1 MFHVEITNFQSIK
14 SMTLDFE
21 GFTTIVGRNFIG
33 KSATLRAINAALT
46 NQQGTDFIR
55 WGEKFCE
62 VIIKTDNIKILW
74 HKENGNNFYVI
85 NDGDPYEKI
94 GNQPPP
100 KPIID
105 AGFGL
110 LNTGKEKVNLFYAQ
124 QFFPLFLIDKLDT
137 KSADILI
144 SIYGLDK
151 LYKAIDICS
160 KDQRDNT
167 NLLKLRKTDYEQAER
182 DLERFQD
189 FDKIKEASKSLEDSK
204 ISINKKSEDIT
215 KLKSWLDLSDVCTKD
230 IKRFNPIKSVV
241 IPPYTSIEEN
251 LIVYKKLTG
260 LLQKVSDCKV
270 EFLRLKE
277 IRSVVISEDSS
288 EAIDSKIKEVGS
300 IVALSNKH
308 EALTNKVKNLKK
320 IKDIVIP
327 DIVIDSI
334 EEIKALKDTH
344 SKTALIVTDVKKLRA
359 DIVEVTKEYDKVTL
373 ELSAY
378 DQCPICGADIQKL

>member
-62 VIIKTDNIKILW
+62 VLIKTDNIKILW
-74 HKENGNNFYVI
+74 HKENSNNFYVI
-85 NDGDPYEKI
+85 NDGDPYEKV

-110 LNTGKEKVNLFYAQ
+110 LNAGKDKVNLFYAQ

-167 NLLKLRKTDYEQAER
+167 SLLKLRKTDYEQAER

-189 FDKIKEASKSLEDSK
+189 FDKIKEATKNLEDSK
-204 ISINKKSEDIT
+204 VSLNKKSGDID
-215 KLKSWLDLSDVCTKD
+215 KLKCWLDLSEICTKD
-230 IKRFNPIKSVV
+230 IKRFNPLKSLT
-241 IPPYTSIEEN
+241 IPSYASIEAK
-251 LIVYKKLTG
+251 LIEYKKVTG
-260 LLQKVSDCKV
+260 LLQKVTDCKV

-277 IRSVVISEDSS
+277 IKSVVISEDSS
-288 EAIDSKIKEVGS
+288 EAIDKKIKEVET

-308 EALTNKVKNLKK
+308 DTLTKQVKNLKK
-320 IKDIVIP
+320 IKDISIP
-327 DIVIDSI
+327 DIAIASI
-334 EEIKALKDTH
+334 EEIKTLKDTY
-344 SKTALIVTDVKKLRA
+344 SKTVTIVTDVKKLRA

-378 DQCPICGADIQKL
+378 NQCPVCGADIQKL